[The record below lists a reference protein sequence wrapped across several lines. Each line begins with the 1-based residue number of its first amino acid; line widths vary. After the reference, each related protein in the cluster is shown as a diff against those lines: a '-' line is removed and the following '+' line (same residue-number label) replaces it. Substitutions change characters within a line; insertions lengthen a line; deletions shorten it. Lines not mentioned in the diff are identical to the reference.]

1 MARTTIVAR
10 GDVIQVLAAPDVTD
24 AYNSVV
30 QDWSSSYVVA
40 EGRAS
45 VQNYLANEDDVDR
58 QTTIQGWRLIS
69 DDPALFNIILPTHRI
84 AYNGQIFTVDSP
96 AIMYRIFNRNH
107 HTEVFLRRVDG

>member
-1 MARTTIVAR
+1 MARTTIVGR
-10 GDVIQVLAAPDVTD
+10 GDVVQVRAAPDVTD
-24 AYNSVV
+24 EYNSTV
-30 QDWSSSYVVA
+30 QNWAASYVVA

-69 DDPALFNIILPTHRI
+69 DDPALFNVILPTHRVV
-84 AYNGQIFTVDSP
+84 YNGVTYKVDSP
-96 AIMYRIFNRNH
+96 AVMYRLFNRNH